1 MKGRKKKESE
11 EKSFLSE
18 IFFPLSMIVLFS

>member
-1 MKGRKKKESE
+1 MKGRKKKESG

-18 IFFPLSMIVLFS
+18 IFFPLSIIVTFS

>member
-1 MKGRKKKESE
+1 MKGRKKKESG

-18 IFFPLSMIVLFS
+18 IFFPTLNDCAV